1 MVGPASES
9 AACRQGSHESETAG
23 PRRSRPCR
31 RGGLAAGDRSADVP
45 QRPRTAV
52 GCGGTPSHRGRI
64 IERRRRDSRGNPVAA
79 AIWRDP
85 VARTLLSGRAINRPR
100 ARLSFPPGGAQRRG
114 DRRRRDPA
122 RQGGRAIATRPRDS
136 AAPDR
141 VAANCASA
149 DALDLQRVGDR
160 LFAVLLVGVT
170 EADRKHDRS
179 GGRRAPAGAKPE
191 HGARSNRAVGGSRV
205 GR

>member
-9 AACRQGSHESETAG
+9 AACRQGSHESEIAG

-31 RGGLAAGDRSADVP
+31 PGGLAAGDRSADVP
-45 QRPRTAV
+45 RRPRTAV
-52 GCGGTPSHRGRI
+52 GCGGEPSHRGRI
-64 IERRRRDSRGNPVAA
+64 IEHRRRDSRGNPVAA

-85 VARTLLSGRAINRPR
+85 VRGRCSQDARSIGREHDSASRLEERNGEAIAAVGIR
-100 ARLSFPPGGAQRRG
+100 AA
-114 DRRRRDPA
+114 
-122 RQGGRAIATRPRDS
+122 GGRAVATRPRDS

-191 HGARSNRAVGGSRV
+191 YGACSKVRE
-205 GR
+205 